1 MNQYVFEEER
11 PVVDTKCG
19 KIRGIAYGGVN
30 IFMGIDYAKAKRFQ
44 MPVEIEPW
52 EGIKNAYQHGP
63 ISKQVLKL
71 KPFYTYRGLHMLE
84 EESEDCQNLNIWAP
98 KVEQRKNR
106 YLYGFM
112 EADSSEETH
121 LKNIPLKERTL
132 QDMEILFLFQSTTD

>member
-71 KPFYTYRGLHMLE
+71 K
-84 EESEDCQNLNIWAP
+84 
-98 KVEQRKNR
+98 
-106 YLYGFM
+106 
-112 EADSSEETH
+112 
-121 LKNIPLKERTL
+121 
-132 QDMEILFLFQSTTD
+132 

>member
-52 EGIKNAYQHGP
+52 
-63 ISKQVLKL
+63 
-71 KPFYTYRGLHMLE
+71 
-84 EESEDCQNLNIWAP
+84 
-98 KVEQRKNR
+98 
-106 YLYGFM
+106 
-112 EADSSEETH
+112 
-121 LKNIPLKERTL
+121 
-132 QDMEILFLFQSTTD
+132 

>member
-84 EESEDCQNLNIWAP
+84 RSTRHPPSAETPIARLSISP
-98 KVEQRKNR
+98 
-106 YLYGFM
+106 FM
-112 EADSSEETH
+112 EPSTVMSLSNLDMRTTVSR
-121 LKNIPLKERTL
+121 NMPLSA
-132 QDMEILFLFQSTTD
+132 IHIA

>member
-52 EGIKNAYQHGP
+52 EGIKMP
-63 ISKQVLKL
+63 ISMDR
-71 KPFYTYRGLHMLE
+71 F
-84 EESEDCQNLNIWAP
+84 QNRFLN
-98 KVEQRKNR
+98 
-106 YLYGFM
+106 
-112 EADSSEETH
+112 
-121 LKNIPLKERTL
+121 
-132 QDMEILFLFQSTTD
+132 